1 MAAGNESWTK
11 NSKQT
16 LLLTMNLVAHEAA
29 TALQR
34 CWRGRRRARESSR
47 TLATAEA
54 VSGYVAKAATHH
66 GSFGRRRPRVE
77 PSAPSPVAD
86 KTPTATRKSNPRP
99 VQSRAVP
106 VNPFQAMKLRMA
118 QQQQEAEE
126 RRILGRQEAEEA
138 RQARA
143 KPESAGARG
152 QAFGA
157 APVLAAPAPTLV
169 LPEAVDEDFMLTPPT
184 ALDTTMEALLAN
196 LAAPP
201 LQSERDRQDM
211 QDSTA
216 DSTPKLDGKSSDAGE
231 SMLTPLE
238 LRKLRAEASKAVP
251 SESSP
256 AKGSVAPSD
265 HMPAA
270 ATERLRDRL
279 RKRESAGK
287 SEQRNAARP
296 EVANTSQVNWK
307 ERIELRHKEAE
318 EQQVQEKEEKQRT
331 AERSSKRSDA
341 LRRVLAENKDIRKA
355 LVWRRIDG
363 EVGAPSSRRSFVFL
377 RSFRPVVGV
386 IGSRF
391 TSLHWS
397 LIWP

>member
-1 MAAGNESWTK
+1 
-11 NSKQT
+11 
-16 LLLTMNLVAHEAA
+16 MNLVAHEAA

-47 TLATAEA
+47 TLASAEA

-157 APVLAAPAPTLV
+157 APMLAAPAPTLV

-251 SESSP
+251 SDSSP
-256 AKGSVAPSD
+256 AKGSVAP
-265 HMPAA
+265 PAA

-279 RKRESAGK
+279 RK
-287 SEQRNAARP
+287 NAAPP
-296 EVANTSQVNWK
+296 EVANASQVNWK

-341 LRRVLAENKDIRKA
+341 LRRVLE
-355 LVWRRIDG
+355 RR
-363 EVGAPSSRRSFVFL
+363 EQRHQE
-377 RSFRPVVGV
+377 
-386 IGSRF
+386 
-391 TSLHWS
+391 SLG
-397 LIWP
+397 LEED

>member
-1 MAAGNESWTK
+1 
-11 NSKQT
+11 
-16 LLLTMNLVAHEAA
+16 
-29 TALQR
+29 
-34 CWRGRRRARESSR
+34 
-47 TLATAEA
+47 
-54 VSGYVAKAATHH
+54 
-66 GSFGRRRPRVE
+66 
-77 PSAPSPVAD
+77 
-86 KTPTATRKSNPRP
+86 
-99 VQSRAVP
+99 
-106 VNPFQAMKLRMA
+106 MA

-157 APVLAAPAPTLV
+157 APMLAAPAPTLV

-256 AKGSVAPSD
+256 AKGSVAP
-265 HMPAA
+265 PAA

-287 SEQRNAARP
+287 SEQRNAAPP
-296 EVANTSQVNWK
+296 EVANASQVNWK

-341 LRRVLAENKDIRKA
+341 LRRVLE
-355 LVWRRIDG
+355 RR
-363 EVGAPSSRRSFVFL
+363 ERRHQE
-377 RSFRPVVGV
+377 
-386 IGSRF
+386 
-391 TSLHWS
+391 SLG
-397 LIWP
+397 LEED